1 VRSQRFIA
9 YYRVSTA
16 RQGRSGLGLAA
27 QRAAV
32 LGYLNGGSWTLVEEF
47 TEVESGKRS
56 DRPQL
61 AAALAACRLHRATL
75 VIAKLDRLA
84 RNVAFVSTLMES
96 GIEFT
101 AADFPQANRLT
112 VHILAAVA
120 EHEAKA
126 ISDRTKSALA
136 AAKARGVTLGGYRG
150 RSGTSA
156 DLERARAVRTAAA
169 NQRAADLTGT
179 ITALRNAGVTSQ
191 GAIAEGLNAR
201 GITAPRGGAWS
212 AVQVRRVLER
222 LTV

>member
-1 VRSQRFIA
+1 M
-9 YYRVSTA
+9 
-16 RQGRSGLGLAA
+16 
-27 QRAAV
+27 
-32 LGYLNGGSWTLVEEF
+32 
-47 TEVESGKRS
+47 EVESGKRS

-136 AAKARGVTLGGYRG
+136 SAKARGVTLGGYRG

-169 NQRAADLTGT
+169 NQRAADLIGT